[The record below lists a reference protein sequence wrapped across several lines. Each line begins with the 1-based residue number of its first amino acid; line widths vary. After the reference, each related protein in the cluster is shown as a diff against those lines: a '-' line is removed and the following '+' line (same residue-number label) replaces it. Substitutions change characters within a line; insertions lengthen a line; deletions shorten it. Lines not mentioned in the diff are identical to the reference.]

1 MNRKTQFFQ
10 KHILNDKKLST
21 IQIRDKLFKDIF
33 GFTRMRK
40 DLKPRVLS
48 ILEHV
53 VTHQRSFN
61 YRYYLNKSC
70 PIPIPNWHTR
80 KQEMIVDA
88 EKSGDAKGKVY
99 KELFEEGTT
108 DYRNVADFLTEFVA
122 NVFPTDFMD
131 GKNRKVFN
139 QKVL

>member
-1 MNRKTQFFQ
+1 MNRKTHFFQ

-33 GFTRMRK
+33 CFTRMRK

-80 KQEMIVDA
+80 KQEMIVEA

-122 NVFPTDFMD
+122 NVFPRDFMD

-139 QKVL
+139 

>member
-1 MNRKTQFFQ
+1 MNRKTHFFQ

-53 VTHQRSFN
+53 VTHQRTFN

-70 PIPIPNWHTR
+70 PIPIPYWHSR
-80 KQEMIVDA
+80 KQEMIVEA
-88 EKSGDAKGKVY
+88 EKSADSKGKVY
-99 KELFEEGTT
+99 KELFEGGTT

-122 NVFPTDFMD
+122 NVFPRDFMD

-139 QKVL
+139 